1 MNATSRW
8 YGRAWSM
15 PLGVLDPHTLEMA
28 RFVKGDY
35 NRNSSVTV
43 MLSDIEWNTLQQR
56 RMQGKTEMLYRVVHQ
71 LVSIPFTPFLKPTRA
86 STGHTMKYAIPRST
100 VVNAHLYSFVP
111 STTRIWNQLLSS
123 AASANSLETFRDEL
137 QPSTMYM

>member
-1 MNATSRW
+1 
-8 YGRAWSM
+8 M

-56 RMQGKTEMLYRVVHQ
+56 RMQGKTEM
-71 LVSIPFTPFLKPTRA
+71 
-86 STGHTMKYAIPRST
+86 
-100 VVNAHLYSFVP
+100 
-111 STTRIWNQLLSS
+111 
-123 AASANSLETFRDEL
+123 
-137 QPSTMYM
+137 